1 MPICSGE
8 STSTTRSAKVGRSHV
23 AFVQPRENQPLKRD
37 LSRAGQNGA
46 AAVGDMRV
54 EGVPDLGEV
63 EMRNSGPNA
72 ITY

>member
-1 MPICSGE
+1 MTDEGQ
-8 STSTTRSAKVGRSHV
+8 TV
-23 AFVQPRENQPLKRD
+23 AVPPPRADCACGTYKGPTVPC
-37 LSRAGQNGA
+37 GA

-54 EGVPDLGEV
+54 EGVPDLGKV